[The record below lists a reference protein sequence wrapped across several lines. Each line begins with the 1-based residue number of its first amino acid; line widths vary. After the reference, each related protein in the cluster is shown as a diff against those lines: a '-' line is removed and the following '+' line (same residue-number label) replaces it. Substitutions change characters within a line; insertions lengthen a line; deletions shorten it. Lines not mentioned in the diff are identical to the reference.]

1 MDNINESASKKRSE
15 YETLLQEVLD
25 EHGSAR
31 TITQILQEELFTST
45 SYTAG
50 ELSQKENRAEIIS
63 NLENAG
69 NSTGCELC
77 KSLKVQLSH
86 ILKELS
92 SVRLIVD
99 LLSKELNREQSESPR
114 NSTTNKQ
121 WNQVSYNQQ
130 KTPNRQKSLR
140 TTDNIPP
147 QHIPE
152 SANRF
157 EILAN
162 LTTDLDNHK
171 TKNKSVKEAS
181 EHESLQQR
189 DFAQKENNRLR
200 SRQVYRKDLPKKIPT
215 LINGTTATRVSTK
228 YTRHNLKKDTQTTV
242 DHKIVILGDSHAR
255 GLSSNVKNNLDD
267 NYSVCG
273 LVKPGVNI
281 TTQIS
286 SMAADINLLTKSDS
300 IIFWAGSNDVS
311 KNNSQEGL
319 KHLVNFVQT
328 NNHIPDM
335 CSPPT

>member
-1 MDNINESASKKRSE
+1 MDRLERSPKFYKRNYLHLHPTRRANS
-15 YETLLQEVLD
+15 V
-25 EHGSAR
+25 R
-31 TITQILQEELFTST
+31 R
-45 SYTAG
+45 
-50 ELSQKENRAEIIS
+50 KNRVEIIS

-69 NSTGCELC
+69 NYTGCELC
-77 KSLKVQLSH
+77 KSLEVQLSH
-86 ILKELS
+86 VLKELS

-114 NSTTNKQ
+114 NSTMNKQ
-121 WNQVSYNQQ
+121 WNQVSYNQP
-130 KTPNRQKSLR
+130 KIPNRQKSLR

-147 QHIPE
+147 QLIPE

-181 EHESLQQR
+181 EHQSLQQR
-189 DFAQKENNRLR
+189 DFAQKEINRLR

-215 LINGTTATRVSTK
+215 LINGTTTTRVSTK
-228 YTRHNLKKDTQTTV
+228 HTRHNLKKDTQTIV

-255 GLSSNVKNNLDD
+255 GLSSNVKNNLED

-273 LVKPGVNI
+273 FVKPGVNI

-319 KHLVNFVQT
+319 KQLVNFVQT
-328 NNHIPDM
+328 NNHTNIFLI
-335 CSPPT
+335 